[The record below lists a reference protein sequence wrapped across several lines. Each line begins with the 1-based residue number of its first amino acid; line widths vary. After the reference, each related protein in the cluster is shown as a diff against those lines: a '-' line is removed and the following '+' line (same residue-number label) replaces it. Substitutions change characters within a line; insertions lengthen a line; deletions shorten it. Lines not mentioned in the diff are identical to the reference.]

1 MKPVTHIFCFG
12 TLLLVGGS
20 CTLSAQA
27 QESAVPVA
35 VSVVMPAPALVD
47 TDLSKVVGTDLAGW
61 VPVSQDTL
69 DETRGGYDLGNG
81 LLASFGI
88 DRAVYVNGNLVTS
101 TSFNVPDIAHMT
113 TTQASAM
120 ATALNSV
127 SLTQIGPNNVFDPS
141 SLGKTSAASV
151 IQNTLNGQNIQSITT
166 LNTTVNTL
174 NAFRQTS
181 FQDALQQAQL
191 QSLGH

>member
-1 MKPVTHIFCFG
+1 MKPVTHIICLG
-12 TLLLVGGS
+12 TIFLAGGP
-20 CTLSAQA
+20 CALSAQA
-27 QESAVPVA
+27 QESAAPVA
-35 VSVVMPAPALVD
+35 VSVVKPAPAVVD
-47 TDLSKVVGTDLAGW
+47 TDPSKPVGNDLADW
-61 VPVSQDTL
+61 MPVSQATL

-113 TTQASAM
+113 ATQASAM